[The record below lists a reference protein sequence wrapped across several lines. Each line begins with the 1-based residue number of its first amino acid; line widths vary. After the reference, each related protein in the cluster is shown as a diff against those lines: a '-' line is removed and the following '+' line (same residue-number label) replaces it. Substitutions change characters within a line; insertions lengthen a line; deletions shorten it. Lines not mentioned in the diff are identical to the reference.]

1 MNNLYLCTPFME
13 KKKTYLWMEKN
24 RDLKPRNLKSDTL
37 KQQFLEKQATVNLAT
52 ELIVKKS
59 AVDYYSMKVPF
70 NSI

>member
-1 MNNLYLCTPFME
+1 ME